1 MLSNGEVA
9 RRFANGYTSG
19 SSQHVFIDG
28 DRIYSYGRH
37 FCIARRV
44 NGVILLTTRTYSVST
59 AKHVG
64 LVWRALKDSE
74 MVECYDP
81 DASSEVNMKHYDEEI
96 AELEEK
102 VRRAR
107 TNKVTWQFALEK
119 TQEHRQRYMD
129 VMGVN
134 DFDKYKQEFDN

>member
-28 DRIYSYGRH
+28 DCIYSYGRH

-44 NGVILLTTRTYSVST
+44 NGVVLLTTRTFSNST
-59 AKHVG
+59 AKHVS
-64 LVWRALKDSE
+64 LVRRALKDSE
-74 MVECYDP
+74 IVRCYDP
-81 DASSEVNMKHYDEEI
+81 DATSEVNMKHYDEEI
-96 AELEEK
+96 AKLEEK

-107 TNKVTWQFALEK
+107 TNKAVWQSVLEK
-119 TQEHRQRYMD
+119 TQEHRQKYMD
-129 VMGVN
+129 AMGIN